1 MRKKSDFILG
11 KPLIPNTGVRSWY
24 SKELD
29 SLVKN
34 ERAQKK
40 EKADG
45 VLSLIPPS
53 EGIGK
58 WYKRELRALSVEMSR
73 KTISNL
79 ISVYRREN
87 SQIKALYAQAADS
100 AEVLKAELER
110 LNKEFYAVFTGKA
123 ESLAKGFVERQ
134 SDYASISVKGSLKA
148 FGTKI

>member
-40 EKADG
+40 EKAEG

-87 SQIKALYAQAADS
+87 SQIKAFYAQAAGQRGS
-100 AEVLKAELER
+100 IKGGA
-110 LNKEFYAVFTGKA
+110 GQ
-123 ESLAKGFVERQ
+123 AK
-134 SDYASISVKGSLKA
+134 
-148 FGTKI
+148 